1 MKTKACIIKWR
12 HLLTLNEKNVKKK
25 KKIHLKYNV
34 NIQNADIYM
43 YVIIKSYLQSFHIIF
58 KTFTFGK

>member
-12 HLLTLNEKNVKKK
+12 HVLTFNENNVKKNK
-25 KKIHLKYNV
+25 NLKYNV
-34 NIQNADIYM
+34 NIQNADIN
-43 YVIIKSYLQSFHIIF
+43 VIIKSYLQSFHIIC